1 MDRNAHARAPDAQLN
16 LAWWLDQLVACT
28 SADGVLKI
36 AREFVGAWPAEKLA
50 ALPAQCRPERLETPD
65 QISDLAY
72 CLARAQLSG
81 AQHAPHIHSLAMFF
95 TSASERLSRLLVVI
109 PPDAPRLFT
118 TSR

>member
-28 SADGVLKI
+28 SAQGVMEI
-36 AREFVGAWPAEKLA
+36 SREFVGAWPTGKLA
-50 ALPAQCRPERLETPD
+50 ALPPQCRPERLETAD

-72 CLARAQLSG
+72 CLAKAQLSG
-81 AQHAPHIHSLAMFF
+81 AQHAPHIHALAMFF
-95 TSASERLSRLLVVI
+95 TSAAEKLSRLLVVI

-118 TSR
+118 HR